1 MSYPSE
7 LIYTEDHE
15 WIRIDGDVATVG
27 ITWHAQDSLGDIVF
41 AQLPEIGGTVSSGDS
56 IAELESVKAVS
67 DVFAPLGGEVVE
79 VNEEL
84 DGAEESINQ
93 DPYGDG
99 WLLKIKLADTSE
111 LEELLDSAAYQQ
123 HLGDDGAGS

>member
-15 WIRIDGDVATVG
+15 WIRLDGDVATVG

-41 AQLPEIGGTVSSGDS
+41 AQLPETGGMVSAGDP

-79 VNEEL
+79 VNEKL
-84 DGAEESINQ
+84 DGTEESINQ

-99 WLLKIKLADTSE
+99 WLFKIKLADRSE
-111 LEELLDSAAYQQ
+111 LDDLLDAAAYLQ
-123 HLGDDGAGS
+123 HLGDDGAAS

>member
-7 LIYTEDHE
+7 LTYTEDHE
-15 WIRIDGDVATVG
+15 WIRIEGDVATVG

-41 AQLPEIGGTVSSGDS
+41 AQLPEIGGTVSAGDS

-84 DGAEESINQ
+84 DGAEDSINS
-93 DPYGDG
+93 DPYGEG
-99 WLLKIKLADTSE
+99 WMLRVKVRDAAEIDALLTAKEYME
-111 LEELLDSAAYQQ
+111 LVEDAE
-123 HLGDDGAGS
+123 

>member
-7 LIYTEDHE
+7 LAYTEDHE

-41 AQLPEIGGTVSSGDS
+41 AQLPEVGGTVSAGDS
-56 IAELESVKAVS
+56 VAELESVKAVS
-67 DVFAPLGGEVVE
+67 DVFSPLGGEVVE

-93 DPYGDG
+93 DPYGAG
-99 WLLKIKLADTSE
+99 WLFKIKLADTSE
-111 LEELLDSAAYQQ
+111 LNDLLDAAAYQQ
-123 HLGDDGAGS
+123 HLGDDGAAS

>member
-41 AQLPEIGGTVSSGDS
+41 AQLPETGGTVSSGDS

-99 WLLKIKLADTSE
+99 WLFKIKLADISE

-123 HLGDDGAGS
+123 HLSDDGAGA